1 MDKTGATVG
10 FEALVE
16 KVSQAEAALEAKERQ
31 ATADFR
37 QLKSS
42 WRLAWTPGRIVV
54 AGLVSGFV
62 VSKLE
67 PTKKV
72 ASGGGFVQLLTALGG
87 LFAGTSAQAAAGK
100 AEDVAQSAQQTAAA
114 VDPTGAAAASVAAQ
128 SPPVD
133 A

>member
-1 MDKTGATVG
+1 MDKAGADVG

-42 WRLAWTPGRIVV
+42 WRLSWTPGRIVI

-62 VSKLE
+62 VGKLE

-72 ASGGGFVQLLTALGG
+72 ATGGGVVQLLTALGG

-100 AEDVAQSAQQTAAA
+100 AENVAESAQQTAAA
-114 VDPTGAAAASVAAQ
+114 VDPTGAAAASVAANT
-128 SPPVD
+128 PPVD

>member
-1 MDKTGATVG
+1 MDKAGADVG

-42 WRLAWTPGRIVV
+42 WRLSWTPGRIVI

-62 VSKLE
+62 VGKLE

-72 ASGGGFVQLLTALGG
+72 ATGNGVVQLLTALGG

-100 AEDVAQSAQQTAAA
+100 AENVAESAQQTAAA
-114 VDPTGAAAASVAAQ
+114 VDPTGAAAASVAANT
-128 SPPVD
+128 PPVD

>member
-1 MDKTGATVG
+1 METTGADVG

-42 WRLAWTPGRIVV
+42 WRLAWTPGRIVI

-72 ASGGGFVQLLTALGG
+72 TSGGGFVQLLTALGG
-87 LFAGTSAQAAAGK
+87 LFAGTSAQAAAGQAEK
-100 AEDVAQSAQQTAAA
+100 AAENAEDTAAA
-114 VDPTGAAAASVAAQ
+114 VAPDSVAGIAASVDAQ
-128 SPPVD
+128 
-133 A
+133 